1 LTLPTKSAYYDTNV
15 IELNEKPLANETKKL
30 MIKAGWTV
38 CQVKRISPR
47 DEGGTYPRFRDQ
59 FTKLVLWKI
68 AQYKAHVYFD
78 SDTFIVGNIDDLLAS
93 HRKLDNEKYRLGVT
107 RDIRASVWQETFNMG
122 VFVVKPSL
130 DEFNRLMALK
140 ANRNFKFE
148 TAMSEQGFLNV
159 VYKDKHDKWSLIQT
173 CKHKFTHK
181 KPNNGNFSLLRAR
194 KKQTFNERVPRLA
207 KKHAEQRRRGATSN
221 IYR

>member
-1 LTLPTKSAYYDTNV
+1 MTVLPVLYLSRRSQMARLACGSTPAVGSSNITTLASPTNAMATLS
-15 IELNEKPLANETKKL
+15 L
-30 MIKAGWTV
+30 
-38 CQVKRISPR
+38 
-47 DEGGTYPRFRDQ
+47 RFRDQ

-68 AQYKAHVYFD
+68 AQYKAHIYFD

-148 TAMSEQGFLNV
+148 TTMSEQGFLNV